1 VILSAKR
8 ASVSKSF
15 RESTGLERK
24 KTHPGFKA
32 GLSVAG
38 HGACGTSNNRDWPPS
53 VSRSPDFA
61 ASFYSVHFGH
71 VHTHEAS
78 RQFKAEKRTE

>member
-1 VILSAKR
+1 MILSAKR

-38 HGACGTSNNRDWPPS
+38 HGACGTSNNRDSPPS
-53 VSRSPDFA
+53 VLRSPDFA
-61 ASFYSVHFGH
+61 GSFYSVHFRL
-71 VHTHEAS
+71 VHTHES
-78 RQFKAEKRTE
+78 RQKFKAEKLT